1 MRPLI
6 VKRKER
12 YVAAPASP
20 PRLLKAAVGL
30 LQKRH
35 TRFDYRRFTS
45 QSMDAG
51 GSKGYFPQALC
62 VVIRD
67 RQRPSVCI
75 ECVLGGW

>member
-12 YVAAPASP
+12 YVADPTSQ

-35 TRFDYRRFTS
+35 TRFDYRRLTS
-45 QSMDAG
+45 QSMDVG
-51 GSKGYFPQALC
+51 GSKGYLLC
-62 VVIRD
+62 WR
-67 RQRPSVCI
+67 CA
-75 ECVLGGW
+75 